1 MPFLTLVASLGAL
14 CALAG
19 AESRPGYY
27 RYPALSGGT
36 IVFTAEGDL
45 WSVSVAGGS
54 ARRLT
59 TSPGQERAAAISPD
73 GRTIAFVAE
82 YEGPDEVY
90 TMSIEGGLPTRWTWD
105 GSAAIVA
112 GWTPDGRLLYRTRRY
127 STLPSTQ
134 LVALDLKGGREVIE
148 LAQAA
153 EAAFLAD
160 GKTIVFTRL
169 PFQGSW
175 TKRYKGGEVQSLWRW
190 TPGAEAVPLTRDYPG
205 TSKNP
210 MFWKGRVYFLSDR
223 DGVMNV
229 WSMTPDGKDLRQ
241 HTRHKDFDAQTASLA
256 DGRIAYQCGADIW
269 LLDLKS
275 GKDAVVPITLV
286 SDFDQLRERWVK
298 KPAQYLSSG
307 HLAPDG
313 SGMVFTVRGEVFVAP
328 AKPGR
333 LVRVARQPGV
343 RFRDARYSADG
354 KSILVMSTASGETE
368 FWRYPANGVGRG
380 EQLTNDAKV
389 LRWDG
394 VSSPDGQWLAHTN
407 KDQQLWLLNL
417 KTQENKKIAE
427 TRHDDFDDLK
437 WSPDSKWLAY
447 VETAAN
453 QFREIKV
460 YNVETGAQTALT
472 SDRFNSGSPAWSS
485 DGQWLYFL
493 SDRNLKTTVHG
504 PWGTRQPD
512 PHFDRTI
519 KIYELALKK
528 GLRSPFEPADEL
540 HPEAKPEEKP
550 AETKPGETKPATETK
565 PADAKDMPADK
576 AADKDKD
583 KPEEKPAET
592 KPGETKPATE
602 TKPADAKDM
611 PADKA
616 ADKDKDKPVEKGKEA
631 IKVKVQIELDGIMA
645 RISEVPAP
653 PGNYED
659 LSASAK
665 RLCWM
670 AEVETVPPQ
679 RALTCMD
686 IDNKGEKPETVAA
699 DVRGYELSQD
709 GKKLAVRKEQDF
721 YIFDAGVKTAALG
734 TPKALSDAKVDL
746 SGWSFELDP
755 KADFKQMFADAWRL
769 ERDYFYD
776 RNMHGLDWK
785 AVRAKY
791 EPLAERVTERDELN
805 DLLAQMVG
813 ELSALHIFVFG
824 GDIRETPDPVSMG
837 ALGGLLVRD
846 DKAGGAVVKHI
857 YRHDP
862 DLPNEASPL
871 ARPGVDVREGD
882 VITMI
887 DGADVLAAP
896 DIGALLREKA
906 NRQMLV
912 RVKQAQDGK
921 TRDVLVKP
929 MTAGEETSLR
939 YGEWEL
945 ERRHRV
951 EQAGGGKIGYLHLRA
966 MGSGDMERWE
976 RDYYPVFNRQGLII
990 DVRHNN
996 GGNIDSWL
1004 LGKLLRKAWFYWQ
1017 PRVGEPTWNMQYAF
1031 RGHMVVLVDEATASD
1046 GEAFAEG
1053 FRRLGLGKVIGTRSW
1068 GGEIWLSA
1076 SNVLVDRGIAT
1087 AAETG
1092 VYEPERKWLIEGHG
1106 VEPDIVVD
1114 NLPHE
1119 TFGGRD
1125 AQLEAALKHLEEL
1138 IQKDPRPVPAA
1149 PPYPVKAVQ

>member
-1 MPFLTLVASLGAL
+1 MRFLTLVASLGAL

-36 IVFTAEGDL
+36 TVFTAEGDL
-45 WSVSVAGGS
+45 WSVPAAGGT

-59 TSPGQERAAAISPD
+59 TSPGEERAAAISPD

-90 TMSIEGGLPTRWTWD
+90 SMPIEGGLPTRRTWD
-105 GSAAIVA
+105 GSAGVA
-112 GWTPDGRLLYRTRRY
+112 GWTPDGRLLYRTRRF
-127 STLPSTQ
+127 STLPSVQ

-169 PFQGSW
+169 PFQGSS

-190 TPGAEAVPLTRDYPG
+190 TPGTEAVPLTRDYPG

-229 WSMTPDGKDLRQ
+229 WSMTPDGKDPRQ
-241 HTRHKDFDAQTASLA
+241 HTHHKDFDAQTASLA

-275 GKDAVVPITLV
+275 GRDAVVPITLV

-298 KPAQYLSSG
+298 KPMQYLSSG

-313 SGMVFTVRGEVFVAP
+313 SGMVFTARGEVFVAP

-354 KSILVMSTASGETE
+354 KSIVVMSTASGETE
-368 FWRYPANGVGRG
+368 LWRYPANGVGPG

-394 VSSPDGQWLAHTN
+394 VSSPDGAWLAHTN

-417 KTQENKKIAE
+417 KTKENKKIAE
-427 TRHDDFDDLK
+427 SSHDGFDDLK
-437 WSPDSKWLAY
+437 WSSDSKWLAY
-447 VETAAN
+447 VETAAD

-460 YNVETGAQTALT
+460 YNVDTGAITALT
-472 SDRFNSGSPAWSS
+472 SDRFNSGSPAWSA

-512 PHFDRTI
+512 PHFDRTM
-519 KIYELALKK
+519 KIYQLALKK
-528 GLRSPFEPADEL
+528 GLRSPFEPPDEL
-540 HPEAKPEEKP
+540 HPEAKPEEKK
-550 AETKPGETKPATETK
+550 EETKPATETK
-565 PADAKDMPADK
+565 PADAKDKPADK
-576 AADKDKD
+576 AAADKDKS
-583 KPEEKPAET
+583 
-592 KPGETKPATE
+592 
-602 TKPADAKDM
+602 
-611 PADKA
+611 

-631 IKVKVQIELDGIMA
+631 VKVKVEIELDGIMG
-645 RISEVPAP
+645 RISEAPAP

-670 AEVETVPPQ
+670 AEAETMPPQ
-679 RALTCMD
+679 QALTCMD
-686 IDNKGEKPETVAA
+686 IDNKGEKPETVMA

-721 YIFDAGVKTAALG
+721 YIFDAGVKAAALG
-734 TPKALSDAKVDL
+734 TPKALADAKVDL

-755 KADFKQMFADAWRL
+755 KADFKEMFADAWRL

-791 EPLAERVTERDELN
+791 EPLVDRVTEREELN

-813 ELSALHIFVFG
+813 ELSALHIFVGG

-837 ALGGLLVRD
+837 ALGALLERD
-846 DKAGGAVVKHI
+846 DKAGGVVVKHI

-862 DLPNEASPL
+862 DLPDQASPL

-887 DGADVLAAP
+887 DGAEVPAAP

-906 NRQMLV
+906 NRQTLV
-912 RVKQAQDGK
+912 RVKQATDGK

-929 MTAGEETSLR
+929 MTTGEEASLR

-976 RDYYPVFNRQGLII
+976 RDYYPVFDRQGLII

-1017 PRVGEPTWNMQYAF
+1017 PRVGDPTWNMQYAF
-1031 RGHMVVLVDEATASD
+1031 RGHMVVLVDESTASD

-1053 FRRLGLGKVIGTRSW
+1053 FRRLGLGKVIGVRTW

-1092 VYEPERKWLIEGHG
+1092 VYGPERKWLIEGYG

-1119 TFGGRD
+1119 TFSGRD
-1125 AQLEAALKHLEEL
+1125 AQLEAALKHLQEL
-1138 IQKDPRPVPAA
+1138 IQKDPRTLPAA
-1149 PPYPVKAVQ
+1149 PPYPDKAVQ

>member
-1 MPFLTLVASLGAL
+1 MRLLTVVASLGAL

-45 WSVSVAGGS
+45 WSVPAAGGT

-59 TSPGQERAAAISPD
+59 TSPGEERAAAISPD
-73 GRTIAFVAE
+73 GRTIAFSAE
-82 YEGPDEVY
+82 YEGPIEVY
-90 TMSIEGGLPTRWTWD
+90 TMPVEGGLPVRRTWD
-105 GSAAIVA
+105 GGGAVVT
-112 GWTPDGRLLYRTRRY
+112 GWTPDGRLLYRTRRF
-127 STLPSTQ
+127 STLPSSQ
-134 LVALDLKGGREVIE
+134 LVALDPQGGREVIE

-153 EAAFLAD
+153 VAAFLAD

-169 PFQGSW
+169 PFQGSS

-190 TPGAEAVPLTRDYPG
+190 TPGTEAVPLTRDYPG

-229 WSMTPDGKDLRQ
+229 WSMTPEGKDLKQ
-241 HTRHKDFDAQTASLA
+241 HTRHKDFDAQTASLS

-269 LLDLKS
+269 LLDLKT
-275 GKDAVVPITLV
+275 GRDAVVPITLV

-298 KPAQYLSSG
+298 KPMQYLSSG

-313 SGMVFTVRGEVFVAP
+313 SGLVFTARGEVFVAP

-354 KSILVMSTASGETE
+354 KSIVVMSTASGETE
-368 FWRYPANGVGRG
+368 LWRYPANGVGAG
-380 EQLTNDAKV
+380 EQLTKDAKV

-407 KDQQLWLLNL
+407 KDQQLWMLNL
-417 KTQENKKIAE
+417 KTKENKKIAE
-427 TRHDDFDDLK
+427 SRQDDFSDLK

-447 VETAAN
+447 VETAAD

-460 YNVETGAQTALT
+460 YNVDTGAITALT
-472 SDRFNSGSPAWSS
+472 SDRFNSGSPAWSA

-512 PHFDRTI
+512 PHFDRTM
-519 KIYELALKK
+519 KIYQLALKK

-540 HPEAKPEEKP
+540 HPEAKPEEKK
-550 AETKPGETKPATETK
+550 EETKPATETK
-565 PADAKDMPADK
+565 PADAKDQPADK
-576 AADKDKD
+576 AAADKDKS
-583 KPEEKPAET
+583 
-592 KPGETKPATE
+592 
-602 TKPADAKDM
+602 
-611 PADKA
+611 

-631 IKVKVQIELDGIMA
+631 VKVKVEMELDGIMA
-645 RISEVPAP
+645 RISETPAP

-659 LSASAK
+659 LSARAK

-670 AEVETVPPQ
+670 AEAETVPPQ

-686 IDNKGEKPETVAA
+686 IDNKGEKPETVMA

-721 YIFDAGVKTAALG
+721 YIFDAGVKAAALG
-734 TPKALSDAKVDL
+734 TPKALADAKVDL

-755 KADFKQMFADAWRL
+755 KADFKEMFADAWRL

-791 EPLAERVTERDELN
+791 EPLVERVTEREELN

-813 ELSALHIFVFG
+813 ELSALHIFVGG

-837 ALGGLLVRD
+837 ALGALLERD
-846 DKAGGAVVKHI
+846 DKAGGVVVKHI

-862 DLPNEASPL
+862 DLPDQASPL

-882 VITMI
+882 AITMI
-887 DGADVLAAP
+887 DGAEVPAAP

-906 NRQMLV
+906 NRQTLV
-912 RVKQAQDGK
+912 RVKQATDGK

-929 MTAGEETSLR
+929 MTTGEEASLR

-966 MGSGDMERWE
+966 MGAGDMERWE
-976 RDYYPVFNRQGLII
+976 RDYYPVFDRQGLII

-1031 RGHMVVLVDEATASD
+1031 RGHMVVLVDESTASD

-1053 FRRLGLGKVIGTRSW
+1053 FRRLGLGKVIGVRTW

-1092 VYEPERKWLIEGHG
+1092 VYGPERKWLIEGYG

-1119 TFGGRD
+1119 TFSGRD
-1125 AQLEAALKHLEEL
+1125 AQLEAALKHLQEL
-1138 IQKDPRPVPAA
+1138 IQKDPRPLPAA
-1149 PPYPVKAVQ
+1149 PPYPVKTVQ

>member
-1 MPFLTLVASLGAL
+1 MRLLTVIASLGAL

-19 AESRPGYY
+19 AEIRPGYY
-27 RYPALSGGT
+27 RYPALSGAT

-45 WSVSVAGGS
+45 WSVPAAGGA

-59 TSPGQERAAAISPD
+59 TSPGEERGAAISPD
-73 GRTIAFVAE
+73 GRTVAYSAE
-82 YEGPDEVY
+82 YEGPAEVY
-90 TMSIEGGLPTRWTWD
+90 TMPVEGGLPTRQTWD
-105 GSAAIVA
+105 GGGAVVA

-127 STLPSTQ
+127 STLPSAQ

-153 EAAFLAD
+153 EAAYLAD

-169 PFQGSW
+169 PFQGSS

-190 TPGAEAVPLTRDYPG
+190 TPGGEAVALTRDYPG

-229 WSMTPDGKDLRQ
+229 WSMMPDGKDLKQ
-241 HTRHKDFDAQTASLA
+241 HTRHKDFDAQSASLS

-286 SDFDQLRERWVK
+286 SDFEQLRERWVK
-298 KPAQYLSSG
+298 KPMQYLSSG

-313 SGMVFTVRGEVFVAP
+313 SGIVFTARGEVFVAP

-333 LVRVARQPGV
+333 LVRVARKPGV

-354 KSILVMSTASGETE
+354 KSIVVMTTESGETE
-368 FWRYPANGVGRG
+368 FWRYPANGVGAG
-380 EQLTNDAKV
+380 EQLTSDAKV

-394 VSSPDGQWLAHTN
+394 VSSPDGAWLAHTN
-407 KDQQLWLLNL
+407 KDQELWLLNL
-417 KTQENKKIAE
+417 KTKENKRLAQSRQDSFE
-427 TRHDDFDDLK
+427 DLR

-447 VETAAN
+447 VEQAPN
-453 QFREIKV
+453 QFRQIKV
-460 YNVETGAQTALT
+460 YNVDTGAITALT
-472 SDRFNSGSPAWSS
+472 SDRFNSESPAWSS

-493 SDRNLKTTVHG
+493 SDRNLKTTVYG

-512 PHFDRTI
+512 PHFDRTM

-540 HPEAKPEEKP
+540 HPETKPEEKP
-550 AETKPGETKPATETK
+550 AEMKAAADAKPGETKPVESK
-565 PADAKDMPADK
+565 EKE
-576 AADKDKD
+576 AADKDK
-583 KPEEKPAET
+583 
-592 KPGETKPATE
+592 
-602 TKPADAKDM
+602 AKE
-611 PADKA
+611 KA
-616 ADKDKDKPVEKGKEA
+616 A
-631 IKVKVQIELDGIMA
+631 KVSVQIELDGIMA
-645 RISEVPAP
+645 RIRETPAP
-653 PGNYED
+653 PGNYFD

-670 AEVETVPPQ
+670 AEVDAVPPQ
-679 RALTCMD
+679 LALTCMD
-686 IDNKGEKPETVAA
+686 IDNKGEKPETVMA
-699 DVRGYELSQD
+699 DVRGYELSPD
-709 GKKLAVRKEQDF
+709 GKKLGLRKEQDF
-721 YIFDAGVKTAALG
+721 YIFDAGVKAAALG

-755 KADFKQMFADAWRL
+755 KADFQQMFADAWRL

-791 EPLAERVTERDELN
+791 EPLVERVTEREELN

-813 ELSALHIFVFG
+813 ELSALHIFVHG

-837 ALGGLLVRD
+837 ALGALLERD
-846 DKAGGAVVKHI
+846 SRAGGVVVKHI

-871 ARPGVDVREGD
+871 ARPGVEVQEGD

-887 DGADVLAAP
+887 DGVEVLSAP
-896 DIGALLREKA
+896 EAGALLREKA
-906 NRQMLV
+906 NRQTLI
-912 RVKQAQDGK
+912 RVKQAKDGK

-929 MTAGEETSLR
+929 MTTGEEASLR

-945 ERRHRV
+945 ARRQKV
-951 EQAGGGKIGYLHLRA
+951 EQAGGGRIGYLHLRA

-976 RDYYPVFNRQGLII
+976 RDYYPVFDRQGLII

-1017 PRVGEPTWNMQYAF
+1017 PRIGDPVWNMQYAF
-1031 RGHMVVLVDEATASD
+1031 RGHIVVLVDEATASD

-1053 FRRLGLGKVIGTRSW
+1053 FKRLGLGQVIGTRTW

-1076 SNVLVDRGIAT
+1076 SNVLADRGIAT
-1087 AAETG
+1087 AAEMG
-1092 VYEPERKWLIEGHG
+1092 VYGPERKWLIEGHG

-1138 IQKDPRPVPAA
+1138 IQKDPRPVPAP
-1149 PPYPVKAVQ
+1149 PPYPNKAVQ